1 MEHSSSQVSVTG
13 KKQAHQTQLLA
24 GVKVLLV
31 EDECDVADLLLFIL
45 SEAGAEAI
53 WVTQANDAL
62 AQLHRS
68 RPDILLSNI
77 RLPDRNGNW
86 LIQEI
91 RQAEFG
97 RMARLPAIAVT
108 SYTREFNANKV
119 LESGFD
125 RFLPKHIDP
134 EEIISAI
141 LDLV

>member
-1 MEHSSSQVSVTG
+1 MEHSSSQVNITT
-13 KKQAHQTQLLA
+13 QAHQTHPLA

-31 EDECDVADLLLFIL
+31 EDECDIADLLLFIL

-53 WVTQANDAL
+53 AVRQAKDAL

-68 RPDILLSNI
+68 RPDILLSNV
-77 RLPDRNGNW
+77 RLPDRNGDW

-97 RMARLPAIAVT
+97 RMPRLPAIAVT
-108 SYTREFNANKV
+108 SYTREFDANTV
-119 LESGFD
+119 LEAGFD
-125 RFLPKHIDP
+125 RFLPKLIDP

>member
-1 MEHSSSQVSVTG
+1 MEHSSSQVNITG
-13 KKQAHQTQLLA
+13 KTQAHQTQPLA

-31 EDECDVADLLLFIL
+31 EDECDMADLLLFIL
-45 SEAGAEAI
+45 SEAGAEAT
-53 WVTQANDAL
+53 WVMQANDAL

-97 RMARLPAIAVT
+97 RMPHLPAIAVT
-108 SYTREFNANKV
+108 SYMRGFNANTV
-119 LESGFD
+119 LEAGFD

-134 EEIISAI
+134 EEIISTI

>member
-1 MEHSSSQVSVTG
+1 MEHSASQVSVSG
-13 KKQAHQTQLLA
+13 KTQAHQTQSLA

-31 EDECDVADLLLFIL
+31 EDECDMADLLLFIL

-53 WVTQANDAL
+53 WVMQANDAL

-68 RPDILLSNI
+68 RPDILLSDI
-77 RLPDRNGNW
+77 RLPDCNGDW

-97 RMARLPAIAVT
+97 RMPRLPAIAVT
-108 SYTREFNANKV
+108 SYTRGLNANTV
-119 LESGFD
+119 LKAGFD
-125 RFLPKHIDP
+125 RFLPKHIDS